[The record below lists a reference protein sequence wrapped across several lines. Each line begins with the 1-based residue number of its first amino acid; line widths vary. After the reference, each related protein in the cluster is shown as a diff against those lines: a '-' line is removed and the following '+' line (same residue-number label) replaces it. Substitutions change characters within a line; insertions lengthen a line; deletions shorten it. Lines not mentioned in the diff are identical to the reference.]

1 LHLRKII
8 LIVIISYLVSCKT
21 KVDKT
26 LDSLPLSES
35 IIYSI
40 DSFTETSDTSFKM
53 RGWAFIDN
61 KYTNED
67 IEYYLAIQNN
77 NKYDLFKFDKET
89 RSDVTNHFRASKN
102 LNLDHS
108 GFKIHFEHNEYSFK
122 NNVAIYMYYPQTQK
136 GYAVLINNYLTRF

>member
-1 LHLRKII
+1 LHLKNII
-8 LIVIISYLVSCKT
+8 LVIVISCLASCKT

-77 NKYDLFKFDKET
+77 NKYDLFKFDKDI
-89 RSDVTNHFRASKN
+89 RNDVTNHFRASKN
-102 LNLDHS
+102 LNLDYS
-108 GFKIHFEHNEYSFK
+108 GFKIHFKHNKYSFK
-122 NNVAIYMYYPQTQK
+122 NNVAIYMYHPETQK
-136 GYAVLINNYLTRF
+136 GYAVHINNYLTKF